1 MSSERNLSVAD
12 IPAPSRPPLSKLL
25 AGAFRYPGVETGLKA
40 LAILL
45 GTFLVYI
52 QAIRFGFNWDDNA
65 FLTQN
70 PLIHASD
77 GLFRFWFTTE
87 APDYFPLTSSML
99 WVEWRLW
106 GPNPAGF
113 HAVNILLHA
122 ISATLIWLVLR
133 ALKMPGAWLAG
144 IIFAVHP
151 VNVESVAWITE
162 RKNTLPMVFLCLST
176 LLYVRHLERGR
187 VAAYAGAWVAFLF
200 ALLSKTSVVML
211 PLVFLGLAAWQR
223 GRVTRK
229 DLLSILPFLGLSLI
243 LGLVTLWFQY
253 HRAIGP
259 DVVRTDGFFSRLAV
273 AGCAIWFYLYKA
285 LLPINLCFVYPRWEI
300 DASSPVSYLPVAS
313 LVALGFLLW
322 RYRSTWGKPF
332 LLGLGYFAITLF
344 PVLGFFDIYFMRY
357 SLVADHWQ
365 YVSIVGV
372 IALVCAGAG
381 TATQKLGGL
390 KRRWAHAG
398 AGAVVLVLG
407 ALSVHQM
414 PVYKDES
421 ALWAHTLNR
430 NPQAW
435 IAHHNLGNILRLAGQ
450 TDKSLKH
457 LKTAVGLRPGN
468 PDIRCHLA
476 AAYLQGGSPVKA
488 EEQARKALELEPD
501 NLWALDALGMALA
514 DQGKTSAANDVFEQ
528 ALVLVPDALVI
539 HDHYGAHLMRSG
551 DDQGAKK
558 HLEAAL
564 RIAPD
569 LAPVHANYG
578 RLLEKM
584 GKIDEAIAS
593 LRHSLALGPQSA
605 TTYESLGHLLA
616 RKGQH
621 LSASEHFSKA
631 LELDPTL
638 AGASRGLLT
647 SGVEF
652 MSAGLSTNPE
662 DAEMRHRVALSLMSL
677 GRYPEAASHLTELLK
692 RDAKSIPALDALA
705 WIYSTDL
712 DPETR
717 NVERAIELAE
727 KACHLTNRQ
736 EAGLLDTLAIA
747 YSNADRFE
755 DAQKTVKEAMD
766 LLDGPRD
773 ADALKELGLRLKL
786 YQAKRRFLRR

>member
-1 MSSERNLSVAD
+1 MAD
-12 IPAPSRPPLSKLL
+12 IPASSRPQLPDLL
-25 AGAFRYPGVETGLKA
+25 ARAFRYPGVETGLKA
-40 LAILL
+40 LTILL

-52 QAIRFGFNWDDNA
+52 PALQFGFNWDDGA
-65 FLTQN
+65 FLTDN
-70 PLIHASD
+70 PLIHARD
-77 GLFRFWFTTE
+77 GLRRFWFTTE

-106 GPNPAGF
+106 GPNPASF

-122 ISATLIWLVLR
+122 ISSTLIWLVLR
-133 ALKMPGAWLAG
+133 ALRMPGAWLAG
-144 IIFAVHP
+144 IMFAVHP

-162 RKNTLPMVFLCLST
+162 RKNTLPMVFFCLST
-176 LLYVRHLERGR
+176 LLYVRHLRKGSLG
-187 VAAYAGAWVAFLF
+187 AYAGAWVTFLL

-211 PLVFLGLAAWQR
+211 PLVFLGLAAWMK
-223 GRVTRK
+223 GRVTKK
-229 DLLSILPFLGLSLI
+229 DFLSVLPFFALSLA

-259 DVVRTDGFFSRLAV
+259 EVIRTDGFCSRLAV
-273 AGCAIWFYLYKA
+273 ACCAIWFYLYKA
-285 LLPINLCFVYPRWEI
+285 LLPVNLCFVYPRWEI
-300 DASSPVSYLPVAS
+300 DASSPLSYLPVAS
-313 LVALGFLLW
+313 LVALGLFLW
-322 RYRSTWGKPF
+322 RYRGTWGKPF

-381 TATQKLGGL
+381 TARQNLEGAG
-390 KRRWAHAG
+390 RRCVEAG
-398 AGAVVLVLG
+398 AAAVVLVLG
-407 ALSVHQM
+407 ALAVHQL
-414 PVYKDES
+414 PSYKNE
-421 ALWAHTLNR
+421 ATLWAHTLDR
-430 NPQAW
+430 NPEAW
-435 IAHHNLGNILRLAGQ
+435 IAHHNLGNLLRLAGQ
-450 TDKSLKH
+450 TEKSLKH

-476 AAYLQGGSPVKA
+476 AAHLQDGSPA
-488 EEQARKALELEPD
+488 EAERQARKALELEPH
-501 NLWALDALGMALA
+501 NLWALDALAMALA
-514 DQGKTSAANDVFEQ
+514 DQNKTSAANETFEK
-528 ALVLVPDALVI
+528 ALDLDPYALYV

-551 DDQGAKK
+551 DYQGAKR

-564 RIAPD
+564 QIAPD

-578 RLLEKM
+578 RLLAKM
-584 GKIDEAIAS
+584 GKVDDAISS
-593 LRHSLALGPQSA
+593 LRHSLALGPQAA
-605 TTYESLGHLLA
+605 TTYESLGQLLA
-616 RKGQH
+616 QKGQH

-652 MSAGLSTNPE
+652 MSAGLATNP
-662 DAEMRHRVALSLMSL
+662 DDTEMRRRVALSLMSL
-677 GRYPEAASHLTELLK
+677 GRYPEAAEHLTELLK
-692 RDAKSIPALDALA
+692 RDSESIPALDALA

-717 NVERAIELAE
+717 DVEKGIEFAE
-727 KACHLTNRQ
+727 KACQLTNYQ
-736 EAGLLDTLAIA
+736 EAGLIDTLAIA

-755 DAQKTVKEAMD
+755 DAQKALKEAMS
-766 LLDGPRD
+766 LLDDPRD
-773 ADALKELGLRLKL
+773 AGHLKELGRRLKL
-786 YQAKRRFLRR
+786 YQAKRRFLRQ